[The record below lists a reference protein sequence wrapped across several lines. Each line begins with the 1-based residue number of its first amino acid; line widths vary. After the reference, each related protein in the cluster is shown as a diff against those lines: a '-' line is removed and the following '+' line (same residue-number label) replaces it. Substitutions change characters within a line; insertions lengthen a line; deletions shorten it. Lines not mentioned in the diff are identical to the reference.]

1 MADRRRRKHKWNR
14 KVLLGALIFFTIGNI
29 VFVSLLNF
37 VDQIPIS
44 ALTNDEQTDAIV
56 VLTGGSSR
64 LEEGINLLAQR
75 KAKKLFVSGVYR
87 GVDVRRLL
95 SLSQRAPDDLVCCIE
110 IGHTAT
116 STEGNA
122 TETKLWMDQE
132 GYQSLRL
139 VTASYHMPRSIREF
153 QHHMPQVRLVPHA
166 VFPAQFKRQQWWRWP
181 GTASL
186 ILTEYAKYLMS
197 SVRQTWDTGNTQTAS

>member
-1 MADRRRRKHKWNR
+1 MADRRRRKHNWNR
-14 KVLLGALIFFTIGNI
+14 RVLLGSLIFFIIGTI

-56 VLTGGSSR
+56 VLTGGSNR
-64 LEEGINLLAQR
+64 LDEGINLLAQR

-95 SLSQRAPDDLVCCIE
+95 SLSQRAPDDLLCCIE
-110 IGHTAT
+110 IGHAAT

-122 TETKLWMDQE
+122 AETKLWMDQE

-153 QHHMPQVRLVPHA
+153 HHHMPQVRLVPHA
-166 VFPAQFKRQQWWRWP
+166 VFPAKFKRQHWWRWP
-181 GTASL
+181 GTVSL

-197 SVRQTWDTGNTQTAS
+197 SVRQTWNNVNTQTAS

>member
-1 MADRRRRKHKWNR
+1 MGVRRRRNHNLNR
-14 KVLLGALIFFTIGNI
+14 WFLVATISVLILGTIFSI
-29 VFVSLLNF
+29 SLLNF
-37 VDQIPIS
+37 VAQIPIS
-44 ALTNDEQTDAIV
+44 ALKNDEQTDAIV

-64 LEEGINLLAQR
+64 LEEGVNLLMQR

-95 SLSQRAPDDLVCCIE
+95 SLSQRAPGDLMCCIE
-110 IGHTAT
+110 IGHTAA

-122 TETKLWMDQE
+122 AETKLWMDQE

-153 QHHMPQVRLVPHA
+153 HHYMPQVRVVPHA
-166 VFPAQFKRQQWWRWP
+166 VFPAQFKREKWWRWP

-186 ILTEYAKYLMS
+186 ILTEFAKYLRS
-197 SVRQTWDTGNTQTAS
+197 SVRRSWENLTTHKAS

>member
-1 MADRRRRKHKWNR
+1 MADRRRRRHDWNTR
-14 KVLLGALIFFTIGNI
+14 FLMGTFIFLIIGTISLI
-29 VFVSLLNF
+29 SLLSF
-37 VDQIPIS
+37 VEQMPIS
-44 ALTNDEQTDAIV
+44 APTNDEPTDAIV

-64 LEEGINLLAQR
+64 LEEGLNLLAQR

-87 GVDVRRLL
+87 GVDIRRLL

-122 TETKLWMDQE
+122 AETKLWMDQE
-132 GYQSLRL
+132 GYRSLRL
-139 VTASYHMPRSIREF
+139 VTASYHMPRSIKEF
-153 QHHMPQVRLVPHA
+153 RHHMPRVRLVPHA
-166 VFPAQFKRQQWWRWP
+166 VFPAQFKREHWWRWP

-186 ILTEYAKYLMS
+186 ILTEYIKYLMS
-197 SVRQTWDTGNTQTAS
+197 SARQTWDTVTTQTEH

>member
-1 MADRRRRKHKWNR
+1 MADRRRRKHNWNGR
-14 KVLLGALIFFTIGNI
+14 FFLATISIFVIATI
-29 VFVSLLNF
+29 VSVSLLNF
-37 VDQIPIS
+37 VAQIPIS
-44 ALTNDEQTDAIV
+44 ALRNDEQTDAIV

-64 LEEGINLLAQR
+64 LEEGLNLLMRR

-95 SLSQRAPDDLVCCIE
+95 SLSQLAPDDLLCCIE

-122 TETKLWMDQE
+122 AETKLWMDQE

-139 VTASYHMPRSIREF
+139 VTASYHMPRSIQEF
-153 QHHMPQVRLVPHA
+153 HHYMPQVRLVPHA
-166 VFPAQFKRQQWWRWP
+166 VFPAQFKREQWWRWP
-181 GTASL
+181 GTARL
-186 ILTEYAKYLMS
+186 ILMEFAKYLRS
-197 SVRQTWDTGNTQTAS
+197 SVRQTWENLTTHKAS

>member
-1 MADRRRRKHKWNR
+1 MRWKERPLGGGFSLWRL
-14 KVLLGALIFFTIGNI
+14 LLGLALALLFVWFGGLLAFT
-29 VFVSLLNF
+29 
-37 VDQIPIS
+37 S
-44 ALTNDEQTDAIV
+44 ALPSSVEAPQRRTDAIV

-64 LEEGINLLAQR
+64 LEEGIKLLAQR

-197 SVRQTWDTGNTQTAS
+197 SARQKWDTVNTQTAS

>member
-1 MADRRRRKHKWNR
+1 M
-14 KVLLGALIFFTIGNI
+14 
-29 VFVSLLNF
+29 SLLNF
-37 VDQIPIS
+37 VEQIPKS
-44 ALTNDEQTDAIV
+44 ALTNDEPTDAIV

-64 LEEGINLLAQR
+64 LEEGLNLLAQR

-122 TETKLWMDQE
+122 AETKIWMNRED
-132 GYQSLRL
+132 YRSLRL

-153 QHHMPQVRLVPHA
+153 HHYMPQVRLVPHA
-166 VFPAQFKRQQWWRWP
+166 VFPVKFKREQWWRWP

-186 ILTEYAKYLMS
+186 ILTEYIKFIMS
-197 SVRQTWDTGNTQTAS
+197 SIRQTWGNVTKQTAF